1 MPTKGWHLQNIMC
14 GLQQHASMQSFS
26 LHVEKKYHSTLYVFC
41 GGSKR
46 LYRAM
51 DCFFMSYPVLS
62 HIIFD
67 PLDERWASTYQAIL
81 PPPFFIVRRFA
92 KSTEKQF
99 RTVPVYRTLA

>member
-1 MPTKGWHLQNIMC
+1 MEVVKDYIVQWIALN
-14 GLQQHASMQSFS
+14 
-26 LHVEKKYHSTLYVFC
+26 
-41 GGSKR
+41 
-46 LYRAM
+46 
-51 DCFFMSYPVLS
+51 MSYPVLS

-99 RTVPVYRTLA
+99 RTVPMYGTLA